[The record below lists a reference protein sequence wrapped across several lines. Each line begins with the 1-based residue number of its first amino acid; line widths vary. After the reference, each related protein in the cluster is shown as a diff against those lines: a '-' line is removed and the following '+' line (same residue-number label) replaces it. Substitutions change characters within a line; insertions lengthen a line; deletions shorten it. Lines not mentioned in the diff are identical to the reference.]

1 MKTIFITGAGAGIGL
16 ATARRFAREGWR
28 VGAADR
34 DPQALAA
41 LARELGSSCW
51 PLRMDVTDVDSV
63 RRALA
68 EFGMRSNGRLDVL
81 MNNAGV
87 LKVGA
92 FEQISMAEHA
102 RIMQINVIGL
112 MQVLHAAFPLLRDT
126 EGAQVINM
134 SSASAIYGT
143 PDFASY
149 SASKHAVR
157 ALTEALD
164 LEWEPHS
171 IRVTDLMPP
180 FVNTGMVQANLGA
193 SRLFDTL
200 GVDLAAADIAEAAWQ
215 LVRKP
220 RVHRPVSWRMRL
232 LWPVSQVAP
241 AALTRGLMRVLR
253 RA

>member
-1 MKTIFITGAGAGIGL
+1 MEEHGFIEQAAGDADGLEVAGQCRWQGL
-16 ATARRFAREGWR
+16 AQGCLEGQ
-28 VGAADR
+28 V
-34 DPQALAA
+34 AA
-41 LARELGSSCW
+41 LALQGSRTVERGPRPDGDGIGSEEVVKAV
-51 PLRMDVTDVDSV
+51 RADDV
-63 RRALA
+63 ANLA
-68 EFGMRSNGRLDVL
+68 
-81 MNNAGV
+81 
-87 LKVGA
+87 
-92 FEQISMAEHA
+92 
-102 RIMQINVIGL
+102 
-112 MQVLHAAFPLLRDT
+112 

-164 LEWEPHS
+164 LEWEPHG